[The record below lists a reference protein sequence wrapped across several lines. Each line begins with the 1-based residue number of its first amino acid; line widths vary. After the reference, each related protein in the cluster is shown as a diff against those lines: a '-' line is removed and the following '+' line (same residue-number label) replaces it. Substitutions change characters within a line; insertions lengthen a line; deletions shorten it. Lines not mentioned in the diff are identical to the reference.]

1 MNRHR
6 RARGFTLMELLVVI
20 VLVGVLA
27 SLAMARYLNLR
38 DKSMV
43 AAATYDLDLAR
54 KMLAYYATDYS
65 RYPATVSD
73 WDDLQNQLVDPY
85 GNTYGDLPLAYT
97 FTLVSYELDEHN
109 DYTIRVQVGDHMHTV
124 LQATPELI
132 RLD

>member
-1 MNRHR
+1 MQRQR

-27 SLAMARYLNLR
+27 SLAMARYMNLR

-65 RYPATVSD
+65 RYPATVED
-73 WDDLQNQLVDPY
+73 WDDLQNQMIDPY
-85 GNTYGDLPLAYT
+85 GNTYGDLPFAYT
-97 FTLVSYELDEHN
+97 FTLMSYDLDERN
-109 DYTIRVQVGDHMHTV
+109 DYIIRVQVNDHLHTV
-124 LQATPELI
+124 LQATPDLI
-132 RLD
+132 RMD